1 MRGPSSPPSTLTG
14 SERKK
19 MSERVLLKLGGS
31 VVTEKAKAGAI
42 DEGRI
47 LSIARE
53 IAKRP
58 EKEYLL
64 VHGAGSCGHPEAKA
78 YGIASGVDRR
88 NREGIAITHQAV
100 LALNRE
106 IVKGLRETG
115 VDAVGLSPLQG
126 CLADR
131 GRIHSY
137 EHRHIAAMVGLG
149 IVPVLHGDVVMDCTR
164 GACII
169 SGDQLVQYL
178 AMKMVPD
185 RIGLATDVPGILEGD
200 RVIPSIVPGKFDPS
214 SIGASGHTDVTGGM
228 RGKVEELMELARSG
242 RTSEIF
248 HVSRL
253 SDFLDGRPHGG
264 TVVKGED

>member
-1 MRGPSSPPSTLTG
+1 
-14 SERKK
+14 

-31 VVTEKAKAGAI
+31 VVTEKGRAGAI
-42 DEGRI
+42 DEGRV

-53 IAKRP
+53 IGKRP

-78 YGIASGVDRR
+78 YGIADGVDRS

-106 IVKGLRETG
+106 IVKRLREAG
-115 VDAVGLSPLQG
+115 VDAVGISPLQG
-126 CLADR
+126 CLADN
-131 GRIHSY
+131 GRIRSY
-137 EHRHIAAMVGLG
+137 EHRHIAGMVGLG

-164 GACII
+164 GACIV
-169 SGDQLVQYL
+169 SGDQLVQHL
-178 AMKMVPD
+178 AKNLAPD

-200 RVIPSIVPGKFDPS
+200 RVIPSIIPGKFDPS

-228 RGKVEELMELARSG
+228 RGKVEELMELARTG

-264 TVVKGED
+264 TVVKGRD

>member
-1 MRGPSSPPSTLTG
+1 
-14 SERKK
+14 
-19 MSERVLLKLGGS
+19 MSERILLKLGGS
-31 VVTEKAKAGAI
+31 VVTEKGRASAI
-42 DEGRI
+42 DEGRV
-47 LSIARE
+47 LSIAWE
-53 IAKRP
+53 IGKRP

-64 VHGAGSCGHPEAKA
+64 VHGAGSCGHPEAHE
-78 YGIASGVDRR
+78 YGIASGV
-88 NREGIAITHQAV
+88 NRSNRKGIAITHQAV

-106 IVKGLRETG
+106 IVKHLREAG
-115 VDAVGLSPLQG
+115 VDAVGISPLQG
-126 CLADR
+126 CLADK
-131 GRIHSY
+131 GRIHVY
-137 EHRHIAAMVGLG
+137 EHRHLAGMIGLG

-178 AMKMVPD
+178 AVRMGPD
-185 RIGLATDVPGILEGD
+185 RIGLATDVAGILEGD
-200 RVIPSIVPGKFDPS
+200 RVIPSITPGRFDPS
-214 SIGASGHTDVTGGM
+214 SIGSSGHTDVTGGM

-264 TVVKGED
+264 TVVKGGD